1 MNLWV
6 VLNSLQNVDFTVLA
20 RNQTGWVQTASSILP
35 SVGSGSNVNTVFK
48 AFVVLL
54 LVSTM
59 RVPFWAWAVDDVV
72 VQISRSLL

>member
-6 VLNSLQNVDFTVLA
+6 LLNSLQNVDFTVLA
-20 RNQTGWVQTASSILP
+20 GNQTGWVQTASSILP